1 MFTGIITDIGTIR
14 AVQKNGDTRFEITTR
29 YDTDE
34 IDIGASIACAGT
46 CLTVVETGPDWFAVQ
61 ASTETLSK
69 TTLGTWQNGNR
80 VNLERALKA
89 GDEIGGHLVSGH
101 IDGVGIVT
109 TLTPEGDSLRM
120 TVKPSE
126 DLVSSI
132 AAKGSVTVDG
142 VSLTINDVNSQEFDV
157 NLISHTQEITTLGAL
172 NEEQR
177 VNLEID
183 LLARY
188 VARALSNG

>member
-142 VSLTINDVNSQEFDV
+142 VSLTVNDVNSQEFDV

>member
-1 MFTGIITDIGTIR
+1 MEQFAR
-14 AVQKNGDTRFEITTR
+14 FKKNGDTRFEITTR

-142 VSLTINDVNSQEFDV
+142 VSLTVNDVNSQEFDV
-157 NLISHTQEITTLGAL
+157 NLIPHTQEITTLGAL